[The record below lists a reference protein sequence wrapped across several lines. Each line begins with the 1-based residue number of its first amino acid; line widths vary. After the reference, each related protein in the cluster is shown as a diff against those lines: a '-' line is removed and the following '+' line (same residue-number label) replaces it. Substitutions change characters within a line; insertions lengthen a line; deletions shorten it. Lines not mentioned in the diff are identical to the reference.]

1 MSRTRTKSK
10 AEPTPT
16 GGAEPGAWTREVRSL
31 ARAAAVS
38 GILFAG
44 LFVTALVLVRQA
56 PALDAADRVYTAFY
70 TVGQGN
76 VLVTAGLYIV
86 PFAGIAFIW
95 NMGATRTLVDALP
108 GTTSEVPRWLQ
119 VASGV
124 LFVCML
130 FAGTAAVAAV
140 ALLTVLS
147 STQLPAPEVA
157 RTFTSVGYGMVFVFG
172 VRAAGMYMIATT
184 TLARRRAVL
193 PRWVALVSYLGA
205 TFLLVSTTFH
215 PATLLVF
222 PGWVLLLSGALL
234 VNASPRRGARRAA
247 SIPPRT
253 GPDEPTTVT
262 RPSPLPFQRTSHEH
276 DDRT

>member
-1 MSRTRTKSK
+1 MSRTRTKPKTVPAPAS
-10 AEPTPT
+10 A
-16 GGAEPGAWTREVRSL
+16 AEPGAWTREVRSL
-31 ARAAAVS
+31 ARAVAVS

-108 GTTSEVPRWLQ
+108 GATSEVPRWLQ

-184 TLARRRAVL
+184 TLTRRRAML

-234 VNASPRRGARRAA
+234 VNASPRRAARRAA
-247 SIPPRT
+247 AIPPRT
-253 GPDEPTTVT
+253 GPDEPTTAT
-262 RPSPLPFQRTSHEH
+262 LPSPLPSQRTSHEH

>member
-10 AEPTPT
+10 AEPTPA

-31 ARAAAVS
+31 ARAAAIS

-184 TLARRRAVL
+184 TLTRRRAVL

-234 VNASPRRGARRAA
+234 VNASPRRAARRAA
-247 SIPPRT
+247 AIPPRT
-253 GPDEPTTVT
+253 GPDEPTTAT
-262 RPSPLPFQRTSHEH
+262 LPSSLPFQRTSHEH